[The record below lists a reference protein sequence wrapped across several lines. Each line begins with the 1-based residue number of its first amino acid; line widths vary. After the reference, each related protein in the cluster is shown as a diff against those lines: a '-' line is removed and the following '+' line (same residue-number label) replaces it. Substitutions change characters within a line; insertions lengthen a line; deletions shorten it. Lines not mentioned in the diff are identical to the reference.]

1 MKRALL
7 FLCVGLFI
15 ALVLQPN
22 IANSSNE
29 KDIRVP
35 QIGESAPVTNEDIT
49 QSSSQSKIR
58 IGIDAS
64 HGGADL
70 GYVGNNEIPEKEIN
84 LELALRVGRKLQAA
98 GYEVVYTRQDD
109 NVDASGEDLVNA
121 QRLSDMQAQDVDF
134 LLSFQSGN
142 TTDPLMKGL
151 TIFTRPDE
159 QNVALANEIGQEL
172 VAINFSNYEGID
184 TDHYSN
190 FSILSNRNIPTILIE
205 LGYLSNP
212 EDYTRLTDPD
222 YQEKI
227 GQAITNAFLNE
238 IQ

>member
-98 GYEVVYTRQDD
+98 GYEVVHTRQDD
-109 NVDASGEDLVNA
+109 YVDASGEDLVNA

-159 QNVALANEIGQEL
+159 QDVALANEIGQEL

-212 EDYTRLTDPD
+212 EDYTRLTGPD

>member
-70 GYVGNNEIPEKEIN
+70 GYVGNNESPEKEIN

-142 TTDPLMKGL
+142 TTDPLMKGF

>member
-98 GYEVVYTRQDD
+98 G
-109 NVDASGEDLVNA
+109 
-121 QRLSDMQAQDVDF
+121 
-134 LLSFQSGN
+134 
-142 TTDPLMKGL
+142 
-151 TIFTRPDE
+151 I
-159 QNVALANEIGQEL
+159 
-172 VAINFSNYEGID
+172 
-184 TDHYSN
+184 
-190 FSILSNRNIPTILIE
+190 
-205 LGYLSNP
+205 
-212 EDYTRLTDPD
+212 
-222 YQEKI
+222 
-227 GQAITNAFLNE
+227 
-238 IQ
+238 